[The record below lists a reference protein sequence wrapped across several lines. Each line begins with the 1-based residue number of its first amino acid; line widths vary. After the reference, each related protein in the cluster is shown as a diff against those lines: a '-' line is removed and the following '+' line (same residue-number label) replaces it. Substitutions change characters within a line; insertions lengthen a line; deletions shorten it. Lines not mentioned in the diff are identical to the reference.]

1 MPVRD
6 AAAVLD
12 RLRSHA
18 PHLWIEGNP
27 VEDPTTHPSTANACK
42 SLAALYDMQARP
54 DLADTMTFPSPTS
67 GDPVGMSF
75 IVPETRENLERRS
88 AMHQVW
94 ANAHLGFMGRTP
106 DYLNVNVMAA
116 GMAADFFSR
125 NDPRFADN

>member
-18 PHLWIEGNP
+18 PHLWIDGKS
-27 VEDPTTHPSTANACK
+27 VDDPTTHPATANACR
-42 SLAALYDMQARP
+42 SLAALYGMQQRA
-54 DLADTMTFPSPTS
+54 DLVDTMTFASPTS
-67 GDPVGMSF
+67 GEPVGMSF
-75 IVPETRENLERRS
+75 IVPTTREDLERRS

-116 GMAADFFSR
+116 GTAAEFF
-125 NDPRFADN
+125 